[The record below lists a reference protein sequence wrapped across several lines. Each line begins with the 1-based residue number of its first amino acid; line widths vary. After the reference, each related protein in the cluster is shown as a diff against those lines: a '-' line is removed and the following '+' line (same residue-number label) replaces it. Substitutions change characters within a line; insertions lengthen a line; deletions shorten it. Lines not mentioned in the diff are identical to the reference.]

1 MSNNIF
7 ENLTRKNKDRD
18 MYIGFICASLAG
30 L

>member
-7 ENLTRKNKDRD
+7 ENLTRKIK
-18 MYIGFICASLAG
+18 IVICISGFICASLAG